1 MPGLTE
7 RRAYYRNE
15 KRRGDY
21 DGYSS
26 GGYAKKYEEG
36 GPVELTG
43 SSSRGLDLKL
53 RSERGSIGVK
63 KTPEERGFSVG
74 INTSGN
80 IEIEGS
86 VSKSRYS
93 GDPSY
98 RLQVTKRFGK
108 KKRRKK

>member
-21 DGYSS
+21 DGYSG

-43 SSSRGLDLKL
+43 SSSRGLGLKL
-53 RSERGSIGVK
+53 RSERGSIGVR
-63 KTPEERGFSVG
+63 KTPEERSFSAG
-74 INTSGN
+74 INTRGN

-86 VSKSRYS
+86 VSKSRYR